1 MTSKGKKLMA
11 SLGMM
16 LGFLLAII
24 WVAVIFVVPY
34 FAELVTSMSDGEA
47 ELPAVTKVVFNVS
60 AFLQNNGM
68 LLGMFSVLL
77 FAGSLSWRLVL
88 WNAGRQKNDRE

>member
-16 LGFLLAII
+16 LGFLMAII

-34 FAELVTSMSDGEA
+34 FAEVVMSMGIA
-47 ELPAVTKVVFNVS
+47 ELPGYLKVIFNVS
-60 AFLQNNGM
+60 SFLQNNGM
-68 LLGMFSVLL
+68 LLGMFSVLF
-77 FAGSLSWRLVL
+77 FAGSLSWRLML
-88 WNAGRQKNDRE
+88 RNDPSNK

>member
-34 FAELVTSMSDGEA
+34 FAEMVMSMGIT
-47 ELPAVTKVVFNVS
+47 ELPGYLKVIFNVS
-60 AFLQNNGM
+60 SFLQNNGM